1 MRVTTG
7 VNAQQ
12 GFTLVEALVALLV
25 LSIGMLGIASL
36 QLRALQG
43 THSSLQRTVAS
54 LAAQDLQE
62 RLWSSYSGDPSCPKA
77 LDSDQLNQWH
87 ATWGEHLPMLGA
99 DPLDADDDADA
110 CRFMVTIEW
119 QDRRFTD
126 GEPIEDDES
135 ERVHRFDYR
144 FSLPLAESAS

>member
-1 MRVTTG
+1 M
-7 VNAQQ
+7 
-12 GFTLVEALVALLV
+12 VEALVALLV

-54 LAAQDLQE
+54 LAAQDMQE
-62 RLWSSYSGDPSCPKA
+62 RLWSSYSGNPSCPEA
-77 LDSDQLNQWH
+77 LDDDQLDQWH
-87 ATWGEHLPMLGA
+87 ETWIEHLPQLNTT
-99 DPLDADDDADA
+99 PLEAADDEDA

-126 GEPIEDDES
+126 GDPVQDDDS
-135 ERVHRFDYR
+135 EKVHRFDYR
-144 FSLPLAESAS
+144 FSLPLEAATS